1 MSEQPTAPENRLA
14 GETSPYL
21 QQHRHNPVD
30 WHPWGQEALGKAR
43 RENKPILLSVGYAA
57 CHWCHVMAHESFE
70 NPQIAEQMNRMF
82 VNIKVDRE
90 ERPDLDGIYQSA
102 LALLGEQGGWPLTMF
117 LTPEGEPYW
126 GGTYFPATAR
136 FGRPGFTDV
145 LQAMSQAYHD
155 KPEAVQQ
162 NVAALREA
170 LQKLSTPQAGEGI
183 SLQAHDLAA
192 RSLVRHVDP
201 VEGGLGGAPKF
212 PQPPIL
218 KLLWLAGLRSGR
230 DEERNAVLRTLE
242 RMSQGGVYDHLGG
255 GYARYATDDKWL
267 VPHFE
272 KMLYDNAQILDLLN
286 EAWKETGHSLYAKRI
301 HETVDWLLREMLAE
315 REPGGAVCGGFA
327 SSLDADSEGEEGR
340 FYVWNEAEID
350 RILGTDSMLFKQ
362 VYDVSPGGNWEGK
375 TILNRSRHSEFRS
388 DEEEEQLARARER
401 LFKERS
407 KRVRP
412 GWDDKVLADW
422 NGLTISAL
430 ARVGFTFAKP
440 EWLKAARNAFTFVQN
455 EMSDGD
461 RLFHSWRHG
470 QLQHKGMLDDYAQMS
485 AAALT
490 LYEITAEESFLAQ
503 AESWAETVEA
513 HFRDK
518 EHGGYFITADDSDDV
533 VMRPKNAHDNAAP
546 SGNGSLAD
554 VLARLYHLTGQEHY
568 LHRCEGL
575 LAVFSGELER
585 TVFPYATLLNGA
597 VMLQD
602 ALQLVIFGGA
612 DGARNELLETIAAT
626 SAPNRVILQPKNQDK
641 LPSTHPANG
650 KTAID
655 GQETAYLCRGQRCS
669 LPLQDKAELRQALL
683 EERKAAPTD
692 LSFSANT

>member
-1 MSEQPTAPENRLA
+1 MTEQHTARDNRLA
-14 GETSPYL
+14 RETSPYL

-30 WHPWGQEALGKAR
+30 WFPWGQEALDKAQ

-57 CHWCHVMAHESFE
+57 CHWCHVMAHETFE
-70 NPQIAEQMNRMF
+70 NAEIAERMNRLF

-117 LTPEGEPYW
+117 LTPDGEPFW

-136 FGRPGFTDV
+136 FGRPGFVDV
-145 LQAMSQAYHD
+145 LDAMSQAYHD

-170 LQKLSTPQAGEGI
+170 LQKLSEPQPGGGI
-183 SLQAHDLAA
+183 SLRSHDLAA
-192 RSLVRHVDP
+192 RSLVRHIDP
-201 VEGGLGGAPKF
+201 VEGGLGSAPKF

-218 KLLWLAGLRSGR
+218 KLLWLAGIRGGR

-242 RMSQGGVYDHLGG
+242 RMSQGGLYDHLGG

-286 EAWKETGHSLYAKRI
+286 EAWKETGHTLFALRI
-301 HETVDWLLREMLAE
+301 RETVDWLLREMRAE
-315 REPGGAVCGGFA
+315 REPGGPICGGFA

-340 FYVWNEAEID
+340 FYVWSEAEID
-350 RILGTDSMLFKQ
+350 RILGPDSAVFKQ
-362 VYDVSPGGNWEGK
+362 VYDVQPGGNWEGK
-375 TILNRSRHSEFRS
+375 TILNRSKHSEFRS
-388 DEEEEQLARARER
+388 DEEEEQLAQARAR
-401 LFKERS
+401 LFRERS

-430 ARVGFTFAKP
+430 ARVGFTFAEP
-440 EWLKAARNAFTFVQN
+440 EWLKAAQDAFAFVQN
-455 EMSDGD
+455 EMSDGT
-461 RLFHSWRHG
+461 RLYHSWRHG
-470 QLQHKGMLDDYAQMS
+470 QLRHKGLLDDYAQMT

-490 LYEITAEESFLAQ
+490 LYEITGDTPYLVQ
-503 AESWAETVEA
+503 AESWADSIEV

-518 EHGGYFITADDSDDV
+518 TGGYFITADDSDDV
-533 VMRPKNAHDNAAP
+533 VIRPKNAHDNAVP
-546 SGNGSLAD
+546 SGNGTLAD
-554 VLARLYHLTGQEHY
+554 VLARLYHLTGQKRY
-568 LHRCEGL
+568 LQSCEEL
-575 LAVFSGELER
+575 LAAFSGELER
-585 TVFPYATLLNGA
+585 TVFPYATFLNSA

-602 ALQLVIFGGA
+602 ALQLVVFTGE
-612 DGARNELLETIAAT
+612 DGKQNGLLKTIALT
-626 SAPNRVILQPKNQDK
+626 SAPNRVLLQPRTQEQ
-641 LPSTHPANG
+641 LPSTHPAAGKAALNG
-650 KTAID
+650 R
-655 GQETAYLCRGQRCS
+655 ETVYLCRGQSCS
-669 LPLQDKAELRQALL
+669 LPLQDKAELRQALH
-683 EERKAAPTD
+683 EERSASQGD
-692 LSFSANT
+692 LSDSPTA